1 MVDSSSSRRQP
12 AQDDRPQRI
21 GRLTESTGS
30 LLDRAKDGDRT
41 ALDEICARY
50 LPRLAHWAEGRL
62 PLRARGLVDTGD
74 LVQESLVGAIA
85 RLGGLRARYP
95 ETFPAYLRTAILN
108 RIRNEVRGIGRRPEV
123 GALNGAEADPAPSPL
138 EEVIGRELEECY
150 EEALGL
156 LRDEERAVLFLKI
169 EMDMSHAE
177 IAEALDKPSKDAARK
192 AINRALIRLAEEMKV
207 ASV

>member
-12 AQDDRPQRI
+12 AHDDHLHQT
-21 GRLTESTGS
+21 GRLAESTGI

-85 RLGGLRARYP
+85 RLGRLRARYP
-95 ETFPAYLRTAILN
+95 GTFPAYLRTAILN
-108 RIRNEVRGIGRRPEV
+108 RIRNAVRRAHSSPEV
-123 GALNGAEADPAPSPL
+123 GALNGTEVDPSPSPL
-138 EEVIGRELEECY
+138 EQVIGRELAESY
-150 EEALGL
+150 EEALTL

-177 IAEALDKPSKDAARK
+177 IAEALDKPSTDAARK
-192 AINRALIRLAEEMKV
+192 SINRALIRLAEEMKV
-207 ASV
+207 ASA